1 MHQRTVVNAL
11 RAVTSCVPL
20 NVTFT
25 DPARFEDRSAAP
37 GTVERAP
44 TLEERHLHRRM
55 C

>member
-1 MHQRTVVNAL
+1 MNAL

-20 NVTFT
+20 NVTVPT